1 MALKQVAH
9 IRKSAHEP
17 EYKPLV
23 GLRST
28 NTPTPTPQL
37 PNTPGRFEVEDF
49 AIQVLR
55 LHTQGA
61 SQSSSPFFI
70 RRPSRPPHPDAGPR
84 LPQSPELSTS

>member
-23 GLRST
+23 RFEERGR
-28 NTPTPTPQL
+28 PTLQH

-49 AIQVLR
+49 AIQILS

-70 RRPSRPPHPDAGPR
+70 RRPSRPRHPDAGPR

>member
-37 PNTPGRFEVEDF
+37 PNTPGRFEAEDF
-49 AIQVLR
+49 AIQIL
-55 LHTQGA
+55 
-61 SQSSSPFFI
+61 
-70 RRPSRPPHPDAGPR
+70 
-84 LPQSPELSTS
+84 